1 MAEKEEENKLN
12 TIPMNLEE
20 DEVEEDKDEVFQ
32 TRYDHP

>member
-20 DEVEEDKDEVFQ
+20 DEVEEDKDEVFR
-32 TRYDHP
+32 TRYDYP